1 MGITP
6 KEAQMKPKDIFEAQS
21 KFISPKHIA
30 HSAHIYL
37 ETLNL
42 QEDVKQTFQSYL
54 RISRQIYNNHIFR

>member
-1 MGITP
+1 
-6 KEAQMKPKDIFEAQS
+6 MKPKDIFEAQS

>member
-1 MGITP
+1 MDITP
-6 KEAQMKPKDIFEAQS
+6 KEVQMKPKDIIEAQS
-21 KFISPKHIA
+21 KFLSPKHIA